1 MDKYKNEYKKR
12 IHMLQDYIE
21 AHPTEIFS
29 SEQLAKI
36 SGLSK
41 YHFHRIFKA
50 ITNESIFQYVT
61 RVKME

>member
-41 YHFHRIFKA
+41 YHFHRILK
-50 ITNESIFQYVT
+50 Q
-61 RVKME
+61 